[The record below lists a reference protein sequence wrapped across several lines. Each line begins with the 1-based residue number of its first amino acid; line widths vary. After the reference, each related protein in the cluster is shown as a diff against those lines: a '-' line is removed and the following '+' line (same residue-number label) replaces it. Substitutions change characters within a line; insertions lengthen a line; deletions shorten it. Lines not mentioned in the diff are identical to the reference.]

1 MNSELKGTG
10 KEKKM
15 KKEKKKKKE
24 ESTNDDRDK
33 DLGDQFNS
41 IMIRIESE
49 SDSLI
54 TSKGYNPIHFYGVII
69 SHFNYYD
76 YNTLVN
82 CFNKLYKDK
91 PQNLYEILLVYY
103 SQFIKPRKEDESN
116 KEFFINFFGYIISKR
131 ISLIFP

>member
-1 MNSELKGTG
+1 MT
-10 KEKKM
+10 
-15 KKEKKKKKE
+15 
-24 ESTNDDRDK
+24 
-33 DLGDQFNS
+33 
-41 IMIRIESE
+41 RIESE
-49 SDSLI
+49 LDSLI
-54 TSKGYNPIHFYGVII
+54 TSKGYNPIHFYGII
-69 SHFNYYD
+69 LSYFNYYE
-76 YNTLVN
+76 YNTFVN